1 MTDKTIKLTNV
12 YATHQ
17 QKLLKIRVELVPEAV
32 SSNGLN
38 GLDELV
44 VGVGGDG
51 GAVVV

>member
-17 QKLLKIRVELVPEAV
+17 QKLRNVVRKRFRPTAV
-32 SSNGLN
+32 D

-44 VGVGGDG
+44 VGVGVVDG